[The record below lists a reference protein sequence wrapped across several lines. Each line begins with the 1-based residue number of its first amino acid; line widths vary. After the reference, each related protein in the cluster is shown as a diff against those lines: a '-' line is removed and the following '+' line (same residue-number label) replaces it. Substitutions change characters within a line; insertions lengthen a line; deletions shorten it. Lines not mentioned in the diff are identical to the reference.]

1 MGDLELT
8 TSPDSFLS
16 GTTAFNALAWGLAG
30 GFAGSFVKIPTPE
43 GDVNFG
49 GIGALAGVGAY
60 LAIAAKNSIIGGLK
74 DIEEAIDPKTVEIPP
89 NTKYPDRIADP
100 FQKKYGVT
108 INEALAT
115 FKTHYPLTQ
124 KPNYLD
130 ASDQNFYDWADQYYL
145 HKDAFSED
153 DVKNEFRKV
162 AGDKWEDAWNIAKY
176 YYFGFYNH
184 QKDDPLGINVNRWIM
199 KNWIP
204 KQFKTR
210 PNAIRSRSDESAP
223 LEEEEEVDT
232 LLYTLA
238 GAGIGYLTDRPLL
251 GALGGFVFSELSK
264 KRKLVDQSP
273 ALSINTPALTIKR
286 RKLSYDDL
294 ARLHGQI
301 VALRQRL
308 TETTNPTERETLQKR
323 IDELVDIYANSP
335 SD

>member
-8 TSPDSFLS
+8 TSPDSFFS
-16 GTTAFNALAWGLAG
+16 ATTAVNALAWGLAG
-30 GFAGSFVKIPTPE
+30 GIAGSFVSIPTPE
-43 GDVNFG
+43 GDINFG
-49 GIGALAGVGAY
+49 GIGALVGFGAY
-60 LAIAAKNSIIGGLK
+60 ISVAAKNSIESGLK
-74 DIEEAIDPKTVEIPP
+74 DIGGATAPKTVEIPP
-89 NTKYPDRIADP
+89 ETKYSDRIADP
-100 FQKKYGVT
+100 FKKKYGVT
-108 INEALAT
+108 INEALQT
-115 FKTHYPLTQ
+115 FREHYPKTGN
-124 KPNYLD
+124 PNYLN

-162 AGDKWEDAWNIAKY
+162 AGDKWEEAWNIAKY

-184 QKDDPLGINVNRWIM
+184 QKDDPLGINLNRWIM
-199 KNWIP
+199 KTWIP
-204 KQFKTR
+204 KQYKPR
-210 PNAIRSRSDESAP
+210 LNAIRSRSEESEP
-223 LEEEEEVDT
+223 GEEEVDT

-238 GAGIGYLTDRPLL
+238 GAGVGYLTDSPLL
-251 GALGGFVFSELSK
+251 GALGGFVVSELSK